1 MVCCV
6 YYTTG
11 MNQEKDGIAMKRK
24 NTDDMQSEL
33 MSAPDL
39 GRFLSENKE
48 NFTNVQ
54 FAELLRALFDKKG
67 ISKAVLARN
76 AQMSEVY
83 LYQILSGGRNPSRD
97 RIICLCYGMGAT
109 LEETQELLRGGGHA
123 ELYVKDKRDAVIIFG
138 LTHDMSLAEVN
149 DRLFTEKEK
158 TLC

>member
-1 MVCCV
+1 
-6 YYTTG
+6 
-11 MNQEKDGIAMKRK
+11 MKRK

-39 GRFLSENKE
+39 GRFLSENIE
-48 NFTNVQ
+48 NFNTKQ
-54 FAELLRALFDKKG
+54 FADQLRALFDKKD

-97 RIICLCYGMGAT
+97 RIICLCFGMGAT

-138 LTHDMSLAEVN
+138 LVHDMGLAEVN
-149 DRLFTEKEK
+149 DRLFMEKEK